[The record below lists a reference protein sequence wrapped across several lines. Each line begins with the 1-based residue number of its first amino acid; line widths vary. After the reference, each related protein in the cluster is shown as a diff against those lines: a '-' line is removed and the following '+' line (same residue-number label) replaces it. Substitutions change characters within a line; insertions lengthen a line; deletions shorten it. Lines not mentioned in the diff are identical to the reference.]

1 MKIYLAYEDFF
12 GGAICF
18 LEACPLMFNSNQR
31 RTQKFFTLSVIRK
44 QGFSERGW
52 VGIVKTYFASRYSQP
67 TRNDRGVMTTA
78 NLTRDGPQT
87 ETYIDALCFP
97 SLVDGLQQK
106 SISFCA
112 VSILFSITALL
123 GNSLILIALHKESSL
138 HLPSKLLYRCLATTD
153 LLVGLVG
160 QPLDAT
166 YWKSFA
172 NEGWNLCRFALD
184 AKFIIGTVLC
194 SVSLLSMTAIS
205 LDRLL
210 ALLLGLRYRQIVTL
224 KRTYVIVA
232 IFWVLSGVAGLCFI
246 LDYRITLWY
255 WYIIIPSCIVMSIA
269 SYTKIFRTLAHH
281 QAQIQDSVQQ
291 QPSQANQL
299 NIARYKKAVN
309 SAVWVQLAL
318 VVCYAPYLLVEI
330 TLAYI
335 KTYSLH
341 LVVIRGI
348 AVILVYVNS
357 TLNPFLFCWKI
368 YEVRQAVIQIIR
380 QVFRCPWS

>member
-1 MKIYLAYEDFF
+1 M
-12 GGAICF
+12 
-18 LEACPLMFNSNQR
+18 
-31 RTQKFFTLSVIRK
+31 
-44 QGFSERGW
+44 
-52 VGIVKTYFASRYSQP
+52 
-67 TRNDRGVMTTA
+67 
-78 NLTRDGPQT
+78 
-87 ETYIDALCFP
+87 
-97 SLVDGLQQK
+97 VDGLQQK

-123 GNSLILIALHKESSL
+123 GNSLILISLHKESSL